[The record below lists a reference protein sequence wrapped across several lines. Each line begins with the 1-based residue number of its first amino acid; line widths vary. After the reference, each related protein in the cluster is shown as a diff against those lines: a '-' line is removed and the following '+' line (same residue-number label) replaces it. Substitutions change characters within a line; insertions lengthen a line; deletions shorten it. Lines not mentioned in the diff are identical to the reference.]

1 MLFVSKFAKNTNW
14 KINFYK
20 NRQYLWKMFGWN
32 SRIFLELDYI
42 NNIRNR
48 IAHHEPICFGFPI
61 CVDTTYALKNYS
73 RMMNLLQWMDI
84 PRLLFFFVNMVQSN
98 LLANFRQLS
107 RVATTNERTVDDS
120 LASQF
125 KDFEDAMQYYTALKA
140 KADVIITR
148 NGKDFTAS
156 KIPVMTAVE
165 YLATQK

>member
-1 MLFVSKFAKNTNW
+1 MAYNKQVQLVVSPMTYSTA
-14 KINFYK
+14 
-20 NRQYLWKMFGWN
+20 
-32 SRIFLELDYI
+32 SFLL
-42 NNIRNR
+42 RKHGSKGVR
-48 IAHHEPICFGFPI
+48 
-61 CVDTTYALKNYS
+61 
-73 RMMNLLQWMDI
+73 
-84 PRLLFFFVNMVQSN
+84 N